1 MKNKIVAPIVKAAAG
16 LAGVSRQ
23 ELTVAMGLSQP
34 QAVTNKY
41 GRDSFTAQD
50 LIKIGSVCGYR
61 LAFVDSN
68 GKTVLTFPEF
78 KPDVEIE

>member
-23 ELTVAMGLSQP
+23 DLTVALGLGQP

-41 GRDSFTAQD
+41 SRDSFTAQD
-50 LIKIGSVCGYR
+50 LIKIASACSYR
-61 LAFVDSN
+61 LAFVDDT
-68 GKTVLTFPEF
+68 GRAVLTFPE
-78 KPDVEIE
+78 PPEGE

>member
-23 ELTVAMGLSQP
+23 DLTTALGLGMP

-41 GRDSFTAQD
+41 SRDSFTAQD
-50 LIKIGSVCGYR
+50 LIKIADVCGYR
-61 LAFVDSN
+61 LAFVDDS
-68 GKTVLTFPEF
+68 GRAVLTFPAPTTNE
-78 KPDVEIE
+78 D